1 MLDVIWNPESCEVLD
16 KSFLGEEIARH
27 QRSMLGSGHGF
38 WEWDLATNKLRWY
51 GIFWRELGYN
61 ELDVQ
66 NMTEPEVLLNY
77 IHPEDR
83 EAFYA
88 AIQDTIKNGVML
100 DLCYRLRSKMGYY
113 LWVRVNGQGYRD
125 ENGWTHHVAG
135 VNYNISQLKQTEQAL
150 RASEA
155 RYSRIIAGTRDG
167 VWDWDIESNKIEFSD
182 ICWEQI
188 GFSPTDIEAQNLR
201 NIADWEA
208 RMSQHDVD
216 RFKNALRDHILER
229 VPFDIEYQIR
239 AKDSSMRWIRA
250 RAEATYNEGG
260 RATRVSGSNMD
271 VTELKNTQLAVVQAK
286 VAAEKANQ
294 AKSEFLSSMSHELR
308 TPLNAILGY
317 SQLFD
322 YDENLR
328 EEQQES
334 VAEIRKAGNHLLHL
348 INEVLDL
355 AKIEAGRMS
364 LSLEP
369 VVPERVMSD
378 CLKLLQP
385 LAEDNGIQ
393 LSVELGTLG
402 TTPIFA
408 DYTRLKQALINLASN
423 AIKYN
428 RKNGKVVIALD
439 RAGPEAMRILVRDT
453 GHGIPE
459 SQQEHVFEPFN
470 RLEAECGSI
479 EGSGVGLVITKRLIE
494 MMQGHIDFHSV
505 ENTGTQFWIEL
516 PLAKEGEEGVSALA
530 EAAFS
535 EKRTE
540 LTVQGDYRILYIED
554 NPANTR
560 LFEKII
566 ERFAQLSV
574 TTAMEPLLGIYEAR
588 TAPPD
593 IIVLDIN
600 LPDLDGYE
608 VLEVLK
614 NDTRTKDIPVVAL
627 SANAMSMDVH
637 KGLQAGFVDYL
648 TKPVEVNRLIAVFNQ
663 LLERPSLKSA

>member
-16 KSFLGEEIARH
+16 KAFLGEEIARH

-38 WEWDLATNKLRWY
+38 WEWDLSTNKLRWY
-51 GIFWRELGYN
+51 GVFWRELGYN
-61 ELDVQ
+61 EMDIQ
-66 NMTEPEVLLNY
+66 HMTEPEVLLNY

-83 EAFYA
+83 EPFYES
-88 AIQDTIKNGVML
+88 IQDTIKKGVPL
-100 DLCYRLRSKMGYY
+100 DLCYRLQSKMGYF

-125 ENGWTHHVAG
+125 EHGWTHHIAG

-188 GFSPTDIEAQNLR
+188 GFSTTDIESRNLR

-216 RFKNALRDHILER
+216 RFKQALRDHILEGA
-229 VPFDIEYQIR
+229 PFDIEYQIR
-239 AKDSSMRWIRA
+239 AKDGSMRWIRA
-250 RAEATYNEGG
+250 RAEATYNKEG
-260 RATRVSGSNMD
+260 RAIRVSGSNMD

-317 SQLFD
+317 AQLFD
-322 YDENLR
+322 YDDNLR
-328 EEQQES
+328 KDQKES
-334 VAEIRKAGNHLLHL
+334 VAEIHKAGNHLLHL

-355 AKIEAGRMS
+355 AKIEAGRMT

-369 VVPERVMSD
+369 VVPERVLNDSLTL
-378 CLKLLQP
+378 LKP
-385 LAEDNGIQ
+385 LAEENDIE
-393 LSVELGTLG
+393 LSVQLGELGA
-402 TTPIFA
+402 TPIFA
-408 DYTRLKQALINLASN
+408 DFTRLKQALINLGSN
-423 AIKYN
+423 AVKYN
-428 RKNGKVVIALD
+428 RKNGKVVIALEL
-439 RAGPEAMRILVRDT
+439 AGPDAMRILVRDT
-453 GHGIPE
+453 GYGIPE
-459 SQQEHVFEPFN
+459 AQREQVFEPFN
-470 RLEAECGSI
+470 RLNAECGAV
-479 EGSGVGLVITKRLIE
+479 EGSGVGLVITKRLVE
-494 MMQGHIDFHSV
+494 MMQGKLDYHSV
-505 ENTGTQFWIEL
+505 VNTGTQFWVEL
-516 PLAKEGEEGVSALA
+516 PLAKEGEEGVSARA
-530 EAAFS
+530 EAVLS
-535 EKRTE
+535 EKRKE
-540 LTVQGDYRILYIED
+540 LAVEGDFRILYIED

-566 ERFAQLSV
+566 DRFEQLSV
-574 TTAMEPLLGIYEAR
+574 TTVMEPLLGIYEAR

-614 NDTRTKDIPVVAL
+614 NDARTKNIPVVAL
-627 SANAMSMDVH
+627 SANAMSIDVN
-637 KGLQAGFVDYL
+637 KGLKAGFIDYL
-648 TKPVEVNRLIAVFNQ
+648 TKPVEVNRLIEVFNQ
-663 LLERPSLKSA
+663 LLNKA